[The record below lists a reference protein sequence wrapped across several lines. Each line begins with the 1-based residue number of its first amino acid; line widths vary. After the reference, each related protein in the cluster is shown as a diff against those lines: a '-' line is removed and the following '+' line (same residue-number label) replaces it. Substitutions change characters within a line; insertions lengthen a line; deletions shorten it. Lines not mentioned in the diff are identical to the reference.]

1 MIKMLNINSGETIL
15 RSNFYTLYKKG
26 EYIPNMNDKFQ
37 ILKSAVIKRVE
48 KYNSTIEE
56 DKTKLQQLKRQ
67 NLHPDI
73 IYSKFIRN
81 SNTINQLSER
91 IKTNERCIKVWKEV
105 LNMIEG
111 IERSDTD

>member
-1 MIKMLNINSGETIL
+1 
-15 RSNFYTLYKKG
+15 
-26 EYIPNMNDKFQ
+26 MNDKFQ

-48 KYNSTIEE
+48 GYNSMIEN
-56 DKTKLQQLKRQ
+56 DKTELQQLKRQ

-81 SNTINQLSER
+81 SNTINRLSER
-91 IKTNERCIKVWKEV
+91 IKTNERCVKVWKDV

-111 IERSDTD
+111 IERGNTD